1 MKNKF
6 LTREDSIKALRKMK
20 LFHDDLE
27 RVMNKHN
34 FNLFENLGRRNILL
48 SQAQEKFF
56 ADSLSEKYEVS
67 SDGRTGEPDIV
78 IKSLGKEL
86 ECKLTSPQKKGN
98 ISFQTDY
105 ETLEKKGSLDYLY
118 VVADSA
124 FKKFAVIHY
133 ENLKIKDFR
142 KLSNGSRGKTQM
154 MKHKAADRAN
164 ILVGKMINLNEIE
177 IEKLTKK
184 LDFPKT
190 EKQKEKIL
198 KSLNYWKSNPTKYK
212 IVMEDIDESV
222 CR

>member
-164 ILVGKMINLNEIE
+164 VLVGKMINLNEIE